1 MNAGAHNPLRRRAL
15 AVSLAAALGLAL
27 LASAGQLAA
36 GVASSR
42 TSIKQTVEVKSLQ
55 DGHTI
60 ADSKAKLHR
69 RSDRLRV
76 HVRTSELEPGEV
88 IDVFWAVFD
97 NPSACVHGNPVTGV
111 PCGPPD
117 LFVEA
122 TDATLQLATTVTAD
136 ASGRV
141 AYSASIAVGD
151 TSGCVAGFPCGDG
164 VTNPLGAEVH
174 SAMFNEAG
182 GRQAAQFLTP

>member
-1 MNAGAHNPLRRRAL
+1 MNVDAHNPLGRRAL
-15 AVSLAAALGLAL
+15 AVPLVAAFGLAL
-27 LASAGQLAA
+27 LLSAGRPAPGA
-36 GVASSR
+36 ASSG
-42 TSIKQTVEVKSLQ
+42 TNITQTIEVKSLQ
-55 DGHTI
+55 DGQAI
-60 ADSKAKLHR
+60 ARSKATLHR
-69 RSDRLRV
+69 KPDRLSV

-88 IDVFWAVFD
+88 VDVFWAVFD
-97 NPSACVHGNPVTGV
+97 NPSACIHGNPVTGV

-122 TDATLQLATTVTAD
+122 TDATVQLVTTLTAD
-136 ASGRV
+136 SSGRL

-174 SAMFNEAG
+174 SAMFNAAG

>member
-1 MNAGAHNPLRRRAL
+1 MTVDGPNPMRQRAP
-15 AVSLAAALGLAL
+15 AVALVAALGLVLLL
-27 LASAGQLAA
+27 LAGRPALGA
-36 GVASSR
+36 ASSR
-42 TSIKQTVEVKSLQ
+42 TNSTQTIEVKSLQ
-55 DGHTI
+55 DGRVI

-69 RSDRLRV
+69 RFDRLSV

-88 IDVFWAVFD
+88 VDVFWAVFD

-122 TDATLQLATTVTAD
+122 TDATLQLAATVTAD